1 MAQVPAVDLAG
12 SVVHEIRQDI
22 VFKPVIP
29 EVGRIEPSHFQCR
42 LRFLEIGD
50 HGAEIEERVA
60 DADVQ
65 QMLAQKQNEIL
76 NHRAAAQLRS
86 V

>member
-29 EVGRIEPSHFQCR
+29 EVGRIEPPHFQRR

-50 HGAEIEERVA
+50 HGAEIEERIA
-60 DADVQ
+60 DADMQ
-65 QMLAQKQNEIL
+65 QMLAQKQDEVL
-76 NHRAAAQLRS
+76 NHRAPAHLRS
-86 V
+86 I